1 VSDPSGGSTPPAG
14 GSTSPPGG
22 STSSHDTP
30 YVAVI
35 GASNATEWELDT
47 AEALGHLLAEAG
59 CVLVCGGLG
68 GVMNAAARGAEAGGG
83 ISIGILPHD
92 DRQLASRH
100 LTVAIATGFGE
111 ARNAIVARS
120 ADAVV
125 AVGGEFG
132 TLSEIALALKMGTP
146 VIGVGTWELGR
157 DDMDRD
163 PIVRVDTPEQA
174 LAHLHRLFP
183 TLGG

>member
-1 VSDPSGGSTPPAG
+1 MSARPDA
-14 GSTSPPGG
+14 
-22 STSSHDTP
+22 P

-35 GASNATEWELDT
+35 GATNATEWELDT
-47 AEALGHLLAEAG
+47 AERLGHLLAEAG

-68 GVMNAAARGAEAGGG
+68 GVMNAVARGCEVAGGV
-83 ISIGILPHD
+83 SIGILPGD
-92 DRQLASRH
+92 DRVLASRH

-120 ADAVV
+120 ADAVI

-157 DDMDRD
+157 DDLERD
-163 PIVRVDTPEQA
+163 PIVRAETPEQA
-174 LAHLHRLFP
+174 LESLRRVLP
-183 TLGG
+183 TFGS

>member
-1 VSDPSGGSTPPAG
+1 MA
-14 GSTSPPGG
+14 
-22 STSSHDTP
+22 TP

-35 GASNATEWELDT
+35 GASNATEWELAT
-47 AEALGHLLAEAG
+47 AEALGRSLGEAG

-68 GVMNAAARGAEAGGG
+68 GVMNAAARGAESAGGV
-83 ISIGILPHD
+83 SIGILPGD
-92 DRQLASRH
+92 DRDTASQH
-100 LTVAIATGFGE
+100 LTVAIASGFGE

-120 ADAVV
+120 ADAVI

-157 DDMDRD
+157 DDLDAD
-163 PIVRVDTPEQA
+163 PIVRANDVDEAMAA
-174 LAHLHRLFP
+174 LRRVLP
-183 TLGG
+183 QMP

>member
-1 VSDPSGGSTPPAG
+1 MA
-14 GSTSPPGG
+14 
-22 STSSHDTP
+22 TP

-35 GASNATEWELDT
+35 GASNATEWELTT
-47 AEALGHLLAEAG
+47 AEALGRSLGEAG

-68 GVMNAAARGAEAGGG
+68 GVMNAAARGAGSAGG
-83 ISIGILPHD
+83 ISIGILPGD
-92 DRQLASRH
+92 DRDVASQH

-120 ADAVV
+120 ADAVI

-157 DDMDRD
+157 DDLDAD
-163 PIVRVDTPEQA
+163 PIVRANDVDEAMAA
-174 LAHLHRLFP
+174 LRRVLPQMR
-183 TLGG
+183 